1 MNTPVIV
8 AKDIRKIFNK
18 AVALDA
24 ISFSIEKGQIFGF
37 LGPSGSGK
45 TTTINI
51 LTGQLMADNGQSSI
65 LGQDSR
71 KLTSQELGKI
81 GLVGD
86 TSGFYEKISLYNNLL
101 FYSKYYGID
110 KTTVDN
116 LLKRVGLYD
125 SRKTVAEKLSTGM
138 KQRMLLARAL
148 INKPR
153 VLFLDEPTSG
163 LDPATSQTIHSLI
176 LELKAAGTAIFL
188 TTHDMNEATLLCDK
202 LALLNEGRLVEQGS
216 PKDLIQKYNQNKR
229 VKLSYQDGSERIL
242 DFTELGQAMASD
254 SEKIIAIHSC
264 EPTSVW
270 SKSPNGSC
278 LSDDLYSF
286 CHCPSCR
293 QSNFNYFGR

>member
-264 EPTSVW
+264 EPTLEGIFIQLTGGKLNV
-270 SKSPNGSC
+270 
-278 LSDDLYSF
+278 
-286 CHCPSCR
+286 
-293 QSNFNYFGR
+293 

>member
-1 MNTPVIV
+1 MNTPIIV

-242 DFTELGQAMASD
+242 DFTKLGQAMASD

-264 EPTSVW
+264 EPTLEDIFIQLTGGKLNV
-270 SKSPNGSC
+270 
-278 LSDDLYSF
+278 
-286 CHCPSCR
+286 
-293 QSNFNYFGR
+293 

>member
-71 KLTSQELGKI
+71 KLTNQELGKI

-264 EPTSVW
+264 EPTLEDIFIQLTGGKLNV
-270 SKSPNGSC
+270 
-278 LSDDLYSF
+278 
-286 CHCPSCR
+286 
-293 QSNFNYFGR
+293 

>member
-86 TSGFYEKISLYNNLL
+86 TSGFYEEISLYNNLL

-229 VKLSYQDGSERIL
+229 VKLNYQDGSERIL

-264 EPTSVW
+264 EPTLEDIFIQLTGGKLNV
-270 SKSPNGSC
+270 
-278 LSDDLYSF
+278 
-286 CHCPSCR
+286 
-293 QSNFNYFGR
+293 

>member
-254 SEKIIAIHSC
+254 NEKIIAIHSC
-264 EPTSVW
+264 EPTLEDIFIQLTGGKLNV
-270 SKSPNGSC
+270 
-278 LSDDLYSF
+278 
-286 CHCPSCR
+286 
-293 QSNFNYFGR
+293 

>member
-71 KLTSQELGKI
+71 KLTSQELGEI

-264 EPTSVW
+264 EPTLEDIFIQLTGGKLNV
-270 SKSPNGSC
+270 
-278 LSDDLYSF
+278 
-286 CHCPSCR
+286 
-293 QSNFNYFGR
+293 